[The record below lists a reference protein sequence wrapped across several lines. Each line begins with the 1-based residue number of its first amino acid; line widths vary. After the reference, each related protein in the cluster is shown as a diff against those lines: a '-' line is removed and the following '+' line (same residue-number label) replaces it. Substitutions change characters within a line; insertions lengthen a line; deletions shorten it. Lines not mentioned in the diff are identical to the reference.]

1 MKIVTFIALLSLVL
15 VFSGCATMKAPV
27 SEKNLKDEVERLKQ
41 ENGMLAM
48 QRDAYKVSVE
58 RLSQETKTKL
68 DSLQNSLSQ
77 EKQRTMDLE
86 TKITALSSEL
96 QSLKGIDTA
105 EVEPTLVTDDF
116 TKKVQLTLYTA
127 GFDPG
132 KIDGKMGTQTIQA
145 VKDFQEANG
154 LKSDGIVGKETWE
167 KLQQYLEMK

>member
-1 MKIVTFIALLSLVL
+1 MKIVTFVALLSLIL

-68 DSLQNSLSQ
+68 ETLQSSLSQ
-77 EKQRTMDLE
+77 EKRKTTELE
-86 TKITALSSEL
+86 TKITALSNEL
-96 QSLKGIDTA
+96 QSLKGITTT
-105 EVEPTLVTDDF
+105 EVKPALVTDDF
-116 TKKVQLTLYTA
+116 TKKVQLALYTA

-167 KLQQYLEMK
+167 KLQKYLEME